1 MALILHPT
9 YELYEKKHVPF
20 CSSLQVAEA
29 FEKQHKHVLED
40 IAKIGQPKSRPS
52 SEKGLLKFEESS
64 EAGQFKLEPVDTV
77 ADFFKDNF
85 KRTTYINK
93 QNKKQPMYLMTKDGF
108 TLLVMGYTGEKAMR
122 FKIAFI
128 KRFNEM
134 EQFIRAHLLAS
145 DDFPPFTQAVKDAH
159 DEPQS
164 YHYSNE
170 INLIYRIAL
179 GMDAKQFRE
188 THGLTEGESIR
199 PYLSD
204 VQYKAVRKL
213 QTEDIRLLYK
223 GADYDTRKQVLTVLF
238 LNRYAEALR
247 A

>member
-40 IAKIGQPKSRPS
+40 IAKIGQPKSGPS
-52 SEKGLLKFEESS
+52 SEADQLKF
-64 EAGQFKLEPVDTV
+64 EPVDTI
-77 ADFFKDNF
+77 ANFFRDNF
-85 KRTTYINK
+85 KRKTYINK

-128 KRFNEM
+128 QRFNEM
-134 EQFIRAHLLAS
+134 EQFIRSHLLAS
-145 DDFPPFTQAVKDAH
+145 DDFPPFTRAVKDAH

-179 GMDAKQFRE
+179 GMDAKAFRE
-188 THGLTEGESIR
+188 VHGINDGESIR
-199 PYLSD
+199 PYLSE

-223 GADYDTRKQVLTVLF
+223 GADYDARKQVLTTLF
-238 LNRYAEALR
+238 MNKYAEAINP
-247 A
+247 

>member
-29 FEKQHKHVLED
+29 FERQYKHVLED
-40 IAKIGQPKSRPS
+40 IAKIGQPKSGPS
-52 SEKGLLKFEESS
+52 SERGLLKFEESS
-64 EAGQFKLEPVDTV
+64 QAQRIDTI

-85 KRTTYINK
+85 NRTTYTNK

-108 TLLVMGYTGEKAMR
+108 TLLTMSFTGEKAMR

-134 EQFIRAHLLAS
+134 EQFIHAHILAS

-170 INLIYRIAL
+170 VNLIYRIAL
-179 GMDAKQFRE
+179 GMDAKTFRE
-188 THGLTEGESIR
+188 VHGINNGESIR

-204 VQYKAVRKL
+204 AQYKAVRKL

-223 GADYDTRKQVLTVLF
+223 GADFETRKQTLSVLF
-238 LNRYAEALR
+238 MKKYAKSLNS
-247 A
+247 